1 MQIFTTFNFW
11 LYDTLEIWACYAIEA
26 IYDVLIASLKGLK
39 WVVERAAA
47 TL

>member
-11 LYDTLEIWACYAIEA
+11 LYDTLEILVCHAIEA
-26 IYDVLIASLKGLK
+26 SYDVLIASLKGLK

-47 TL
+47 AL